1 MIKIAIRRNLI
12 YIMYLFIYY
21 YLRRV
26 EKTIIEHFYPF
37 KDSLIFTLLMHLGE
51 FFGGL
56 SIYLYQRAFLKKG
69 KNINNND
76 SERFK
81 TFGVKIIHSKAMQM
95 NQADGSIKIVL
106 LMFFGAFFDFIEYV
120 ILSFFIPKIAK
131 MSPTADIRLA
141 GIITIS
147 SSLIFTFAL
156 KLKIGMHQFYSLIM
170 IGICLVLINIIEFI
184 YQRKVE
190 SFEKLLIAYI
200 LTYISFIFTTFT
212 DVIEKYLN
220 EFNFL
225 NPMLILTVEA
235 SFGILLVGIYSIS
248 KNPFQE
254 IIKYHEE
261 LDTGNFILLIFLL
274 FLFFVL
280 SAGINVYKILS
291 NVLYTPM
298 AKTVSLYVLNPFLI
312 IYSFFYD
319 NDFLYEG
326 EPNTVYLILNVILA
340 FIIDFFGCVY
350 NEFFILYCFGLEYE
364 THYEISKRSNIQNQ
378 LIKLNDIFDD
388 DFDINNDDEKRP
400 ENSEPIL

>member
-1 MIKIAIRRNLI
+1 
-12 YIMYLFIYY
+12 
-21 YLRRV
+21 
-26 EKTIIEHFYPF
+26 
-37 KDSLIFTLLMHLGE
+37 MHLGE

-212 DVIEKYLN
+212 GVIEKYLN

-298 AKTVSLYVLNPFLI
+298 AKTVSLYVLNPLMI

-319 NDFLYEG
+319 NDFLY
-326 EPNTVYLILNVILA
+326 
-340 FIIDFFGCVY
+340 
-350 NEFFILYCFGLEYE
+350 
-364 THYEISKRSNIQNQ
+364 
-378 LIKLNDIFDD
+378 
-388 DFDINNDDEKRP
+388 
-400 ENSEPIL
+400 

>member
-1 MIKIAIRRNLI
+1 
-12 YIMYLFIYY
+12 
-21 YLRRV
+21 
-26 EKTIIEHFYPF
+26 
-37 KDSLIFTLLMHLGE
+37 MHLGE

-225 NPMLILTVEA
+225 NPMLILTV
-235 SFGILLVGIYSIS
+235 
-248 KNPFQE
+248 
-254 IIKYHEE
+254 
-261 LDTGNFILLIFLL
+261 
-274 FLFFVL
+274 
-280 SAGINVYKILS
+280 
-291 NVLYTPM
+291 
-298 AKTVSLYVLNPFLI
+298 
-312 IYSFFYD
+312 
-319 NDFLYEG
+319 
-326 EPNTVYLILNVILA
+326 
-340 FIIDFFGCVY
+340 
-350 NEFFILYCFGLEYE
+350 
-364 THYEISKRSNIQNQ
+364 
-378 LIKLNDIFDD
+378 
-388 DFDINNDDEKRP
+388 
-400 ENSEPIL
+400 

>member
-378 LIKLNDIFDD
+378 FIKLNDIFDD

>member
-1 MIKIAIRRNLI
+1 MNLC
-12 YIMYLFIYY
+12 Y
-21 YLRRV
+21 
-26 EKTIIEHFYPF
+26 
-37 KDSLIFTLLMHLGE
+37 
-51 FFGGL
+51 
-56 SIYLYQRAFLKKG
+56 KKY
-69 KNINNND
+69 KLVI
-76 SERFK
+76 
-81 TFGVKIIHSKAMQM
+81 KIIHSKAMQM

-312 IYSFFYD
+312 ILTFF
-319 NDFLYEG
+319 FL
-326 EPNTVYLILNVILA
+326 
-340 FIIDFFGCVY
+340 
-350 NEFFILYCFGLEYE
+350 
-364 THYEISKRSNIQNQ
+364 
-378 LIKLNDIFDD
+378 
-388 DFDINNDDEKRP
+388 
-400 ENSEPIL
+400 

>member
-1 MIKIAIRRNLI
+1 MNLC
-12 YIMYLFIYY
+12 Y
-21 YLRRV
+21 
-26 EKTIIEHFYPF
+26 
-37 KDSLIFTLLMHLGE
+37 
-51 FFGGL
+51 
-56 SIYLYQRAFLKKG
+56 KKY
-69 KNINNND
+69 KLVI
-76 SERFK
+76 
-81 TFGVKIIHSKAMQM
+81 KIIHSKAMQM

-319 NDFLYEG
+319 NDFLCEG
-326 EPNTVYLILNVILA
+326 EPNAVYLILNVILA
-340 FIIDFFGCVY
+340 FIIDFFGCIY

-388 DFDINNDDEKRP
+388 DFDINNDDEQRP

>member
-1 MIKIAIRRNLI
+1 
-12 YIMYLFIYY
+12 
-21 YLRRV
+21 
-26 EKTIIEHFYPF
+26 
-37 KDSLIFTLLMHLGE
+37 
-51 FFGGL
+51 
-56 SIYLYQRAFLKKG
+56 
-69 KNINNND
+69 
-76 SERFK
+76 
-81 TFGVKIIHSKAMQM
+81 
-95 NQADGSIKIVL
+95 
-106 LMFFGAFFDFIEYV
+106 
-120 ILSFFIPKIAK
+120 
-131 MSPTADIRLA
+131 
-141 GIITIS
+141 
-147 SSLIFTFAL
+147 
-156 KLKIGMHQFYSLIM
+156 M

-298 AKTVSLYVLNPFLI
+298 AKTISLYVLNPFLI

-326 EPNTVYLILNVILA
+326 EPNAVYLILNVILA

-388 DFDINNDDEKRP
+388 DFDINNDDEQRP

>member
-1 MIKIAIRRNLI
+1 
-12 YIMYLFIYY
+12 MYLFIYY

-26 EKTIIEHFYPF
+26 EKTIIEYFYPF

-106 LMFFGAFFDFIEYV
+106 LTFFGAFFDFIEYV

-312 IYSFFYD
+312 IYSFFMTMIFYMKA
-319 NDFLYEG
+319 NQ
-326 EPNTVYLILNVILA
+326 
-340 FIIDFFGCVY
+340 
-350 NEFFILYCFGLEYE
+350 ILY
-364 THYEISKRSNIQNQ
+364 I
-378 LIKLNDIFDD
+378 
-388 DFDINNDDEKRP
+388 
-400 ENSEPIL
+400 